1 MAASVKTVEK
11 FVVVSGFTD
20 STTNARHEEG
30 EDVSNFPKARIA
42 TWIEKG
48 LVKSVKEKSEKQ

>member
-1 MAASVKTVEK
+1 MAASAKTVEK

-20 STTNARHEEG
+20 YTTNSRREEG
-30 EDVSNFPKARIA
+30 EDVSDFPKARIA
-42 TWIEKG
+42 IWIEKG

>member
-1 MAASVKTVEK
+1 MAASAKTVEK

-20 STTNARHEEG
+20 STTSARREEG
-30 EDVSNFPKARIA
+30 DDVSNVPKARIS
-42 TWIEKG
+42 TWMEKG